1 MSRSQPGLALCLTQV
16 VLAVLLLVL
25 AGWRLSLQH
34 QLVLTSDWPLYS
46 GVPLLC
52 SGWVASYL
60 LCCCRYYYPGTT
72 SLTTP
77 SLPVFPINT
86 ASIVLSLGVSLVS
99 SVFSL
104 VAAISH
110 SLHLATLSSASCS
123 PPLQSPPSWPAQSCL
138 CLSRS
143 ELWQE
148 GELVYPGTSCSDLL
162 TIQPPLLLAL
172 VIINCLATISSLT
185 FMVLLSCSKHNI
197 TFRNWRRIKNT
208 EVAVRRPDR

>member
-1 MSRSQPGLALCLTQV
+1 MWMLIRVNSEGY
-16 VLAVLLLVL
+16 LV
-25 AGWRLSLQH
+25 Q
-34 QLVLTSDWPLYS
+34 
-46 GVPLLC
+46 
-52 SGWVASYL
+52 
-60 LCCCRYYYPGTT
+60 
-72 SLTTP
+72 
-77 SLPVFPINT
+77 
-86 ASIVLSLGVSLVS
+86 VLSLVVSLIS
-99 SVFSL
+99 SVYSL

-110 SLHLATLSSASCS
+110 SLHLVTLSSASCS

-138 CLSRS
+138 CHSRS